1 MEQKVSLVTDYNAG
15 MALNDIMEKYA
26 ISRGTLYKVLK
37 TLAKKAEEDV
47 KLEQNL

>member
-1 MEQKVSLVTDYNAG
+1 
-15 MALNDIMEKYA
+15 MEKYA

-47 KLEQNL
+47 QSEEQK